1 MQSTGRDAHLGTGSR
16 HTCVDY
22 EAAAA
27 QPSTTPTL
35 ANQSADA
42 LFGSGQPIRPRIP
55 TALLTRTAEYHN
67 APVDQSLWWHRHR
80 DLPAVFRQATYLWT
94 QEQRAAI
101 ERLWPPGWFRSDSR
115 HPLLRSKGTVRP
127 SSSHNASDTPRTV
140 SQPRTRTRTQW
151 VDARELRMAAR
162 RD

>member
-1 MQSTGRDAHLGTGSR
+1 MQSTGTDDEQGAGCR

-22 EAAAA
+22 AAAAA
-27 QPSTTPTL
+27 QPSTTPTP
-35 ANQSADA
+35 AIESAGA

-55 TALLTRTAEYHN
+55 TALLTRTPEYRS

-127 SSSHNASDTPRTV
+127 SSSHNASDTPRSV
-140 SQPRTRTRTQW
+140 SQSRTH
-151 VDARELRMAAR
+151 ARMGSTASYAR